1 MTVAELIEE
10 LKKFPQDAKVLMYGG
25 DEMYHIATRV
35 ELMEGPYIE
44 KEVGE
49 KGPFV
54 DLKEGE

>member
-25 DEMYHIATRV
+25 DEFYHVATRV
-35 ELMEGPYIE
+35 ELMDECCDVEEEG
-44 KEVGE
+44 V

-54 DLKEGE
+54 DLK